1 MNLRLTAAAA
11 LLLTSVALVASGCG
25 SSSSAGQGENN
36 GTPVTQ
42 APPEQPTEKQGDSPS
57 AAPSMPTDKPPADQA
72 KSPDSPAAPQEQ
84 PKPPSS
90 GTSGADGKESAIQVV
105 ANPADIAVLVN
116 KTNKLPEDYKPQ
128 DLVEPNVPFIFKE
141 KSEKRTIRQEAATA
155 LEELFEAA
163 EKDGLPLAGVSG
175 YRSHAT
181 QRSLYTNY
189 VKRDGE
195 AAANKYSAKPG
206 HSEHETGLAIDVT
219 GSNGKCPAQDCFGAT
234 REAKWLEEHAPEY
247 GFIIR
252 YPKGKQSI
260 TGYQYEPWHLRY
272 VGKDAAQEIAKQNIT
287 LEEYTNRGVP
297 VIKPN

>member
-1 MNLRLTAAAA
+1 MA
-11 LLLTSVALVASGCG
+11 LLLTCVVLTAAGCG
-25 SSSSAGQGENN
+25 SISSAGQGEDSR
-36 GTPVTQ
+36 TPVTQ
-42 APPEQPTEKQGDSPS
+42 TPAEQPTEQLDDSPVTSPSQPS
-57 AAPSMPTDKPPADQA
+57 AKPPVDQGGA
-72 KSPDSPAAPQEQ
+72 SNFPAAPQEQ
-84 PKPPSS
+84 TKSSTSGSS
-90 GTSGADGKESAIQVV
+90 GAEGKEPAIQVV

-116 KTNKLPEDYKPQ
+116 KSNKLPENYKPK

-163 EKDGLPLAGVSG
+163 EKDGLSLAGVSG
-175 YRSHAT
+175 YRSHAI
-181 QRSLYTNY
+181 QRSLYNNY
-189 VKRDGE
+189 VQRDGE

-219 GSNGKCPAQDCFGAT
+219 GSNGKCPAQDCFAAT
-234 REAKWLEEHAPEY
+234 KEAKWLEEHASEY

-272 VGKDAAQEIAKQNIT
+272 VGKNAAKEIAKQDIT
-287 LEEYTNRGVP
+287 LEEYTNNGIP
-297 VIKPN
+297 VTKPK